1 MWRVQSCG
9 DFIHRVACGVFQ
21 SCDDLIHRVACGV
34 FQYCRDLIHR
44 VACGVFQS
52 CDDFKV
58 CDCTP
63 AKDCF
68 AYNQTYSLSN
78 CLMMVEKENLATE
91 TINVTAD
98 VTNMAGLVTRIHML
112 VRHRAVSL

>member
-1 MWRVQSCG
+1 MACFSLVVTSFIEWHVACFSLCG
-9 DFIHRVACGVFQ
+9 DFVHRVAC
-21 SCDDLIHRVACGV
+21 DL
-34 FQYCRDLIHR
+34 
-44 VACGVFQS
+44 FQS

-78 CLMMVEKENLATE
+78 CLMMVEKESLATE
-91 TINVTAD
+91 IINVTAD
-98 VTNMAGLVTRIHML
+98 VTNMAGLVTRASML
-112 VRHRAVSL
+112 VRHRAVSF